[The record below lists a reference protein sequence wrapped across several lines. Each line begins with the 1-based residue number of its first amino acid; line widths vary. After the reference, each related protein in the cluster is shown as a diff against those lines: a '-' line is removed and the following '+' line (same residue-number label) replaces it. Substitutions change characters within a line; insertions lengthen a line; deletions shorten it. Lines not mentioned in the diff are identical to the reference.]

1 MNWND
6 TIRQINDANRN
17 LCERSESD
25 EDLVKSLEKANQM
38 IQSQNKSK
46 TFSMSEYLDELE
58 KDRPNKWVN
67 GKSKRI
73 GIVGK
78 RVVK

>member
-6 TIRQINDANRN
+6 AIRQINDANKN
-17 LCERSESD
+17 LGERSESD
-25 EDLVKSLEKANQM
+25 EDLVKSFEKVNVL

-46 TFSMSEYLDELE
+46 TFSMTEYLDELE
-58 KDRPNKWVN
+58 KDCPKWVE